1 MLDSLRRDLRDAFR
15 ALRAAPVM
23 SATIVC
29 LVALV
34 VGGNTTVY
42 GLVHAVLTEAGAR
55 CRRTATGHRSALR
68 SGEPTPTL
76 HQYSDFEVFSD
87 LARTLHSIAAVRLE
101 PLTLRVGPL
110 TDAVR
115 GGIGYRQLLRALRH
129 QILAWSRV
137 HGTRGSVRQHRTRR
151 HQRTTMADPFR

>member
-42 GLVHAVLTEAGAR
+42 GLVHAVLTKPAR
-55 CRRTATGHRSALR
+55 GVVAQQLVTVQRFDP
-68 SGEPTPTL
+68 GEPTPTL
-76 HQYSDFEVFSD
+76 HQYSDFEVFSES
-87 LARTLHSIAAVRLE
+87 ASTLRNIAAVRLE
-101 PLTLRVGPL
+101 PLTLR
-110 TDAVR
+110 A
-115 GGIGYRQLLRALRH
+115 RAL
-129 QILAWSRV
+129 
-137 HGTRGSVRQHRTRR
+137 
-151 HQRTTMADPFR
+151 D